1 MKKII
6 NRKAYFDFR
15 ILETLEAGILLTGPE
30 VKSIK
35 SGRLKLDGAHVR
47 IINDEAYLV
56 NADIPLY
63 ESAHVESYDAD
74 RTRKLLLRKKQ
85 LISLDTKLRQK
96 KLTIVPIS
104 CYTTR
109 NLIKIEIGL
118 GQRKKSTDKREE
130 IKKRDLAREVE
141 RTFTNRG

>member
-47 IINDEAYLV
+47 IINSEAYLV

>member
-47 IINDEAYLV
+47 IINSEAYLV

-130 IKKRDLAREVE
+130 IKKRDLAREIE

>member
-15 ILETLEAGILLTGPE
+15 ILETLETGILLTGPE

-47 IINDEAYLV
+47 IINSEAYLV

>member
-130 IKKRDLAREVE
+130 IKKRDLAREIE